1 MSEPSDPARAT
12 GGPDRPRVPRPRRSA
27 LVSIYAIAGAA
38 AIGLWLFAGATGWA
52 AGSTSEH
59 DSIPAGVRSSPGG
72 YRAFH
77 FWHSGY
83 QGGK

>member
-1 MSEPSDPARAT
+1 MSDGA
-12 GGPDRPRVPRPRRSA
+12 PDRPAVPRPRRSI
-27 LVSIYAIAGAA
+27 LITIYAIAAA
-38 AIGLWLFAGATGWA
+38 AVLGAWVFAGATGMA
-52 AGSTSEH
+52 FGSSSSH
-59 DSIPAGVRSSPGG
+59 DTVPASMRSSPGG

>member
-27 LVSIYAIAGAA
+27 LVSIYAIAG
-38 AIGLWLFAGATGWA
+38 
-52 AGSTSEH
+52 STSEH

>member
-1 MSEPSDPARAT
+1 MSEA
-12 GGPDRPRVPRPRRSA
+12 PDRPRVPRPRRSM
-27 LVSIYAIAGAA
+27 LVTVYGVAA
-38 AIGLWLFAGATGWA
+38 AAVIALWVFAGATGYA
-52 AGSTSEH
+52 FGRSSER
-59 DSIPAGVRSSPGG
+59 DAIPASVRSSPGG